1 MSSAVIEIREPSDI
15 DKAFVTIDR
24 AASSALKNH
33 QELNIVYG
41 TDKKMSAK
49 QRGSLHV
56 WCQMVADTLND
67 AGLPHIYSSKFTKLE
82 IEMDWTMYMIK
93 DMQYKPVL
101 EKMTGKLSTEHQN
114 TVDPSDVANVLIR
127 KYSEHGVVLPAWPS
141 KR

>member
-1 MSSAVIEIREPSDI
+1 MHIVISEPCDI
-15 DKAFVTIDR
+15 DKAFVKLDR
-24 AASSALKNH
+24 AASAALKNH
-33 QELNIVYG
+33 QEFNIVYG
-41 TDKKMSAK
+41 TDKKMSTK

-67 AGLPHIYSSKFTKLE
+67 AGLPHIYSSKLTGLKIE
-82 IEMDWTMYMIK
+82 IDWTMHMIK
-93 DMQYKPVL
+93 DMQFKIVL

-114 TVDPSDVANVLIR
+114 TVDPSDVASVLIR